1 MAATQPMLPELT
13 DAQKQR
19 PVTRAVLD
27 AFYELVV
34 LKLFKRQQ
42 DELGELRAANA
53 ELRRDV
59 AALEAR
65 GLEFKGV
72 WNAATDYRRG
82 DVALAGG
89 SSWIAVVPTCGNKPG
104 SSDAWRLL
112 AQRGRDGK
120 DAR

>member
-1 MAATQPMLPELT
+1 MAATQPMSPELT

-19 PVTRAVLD
+19 PVTFGILSALYD
-27 AFYELVV
+27 EL

-42 DELGELRAANA
+42 DELGELRATNA

-59 AALEAR
+59 AALASR
-65 GLEFKGV
+65 GLEFRGV

-89 SSWIAVVPTCGNKPG
+89 SSWIAVVPTRENKPG

-112 AQRGRDGK
+112 AQRGRDGR